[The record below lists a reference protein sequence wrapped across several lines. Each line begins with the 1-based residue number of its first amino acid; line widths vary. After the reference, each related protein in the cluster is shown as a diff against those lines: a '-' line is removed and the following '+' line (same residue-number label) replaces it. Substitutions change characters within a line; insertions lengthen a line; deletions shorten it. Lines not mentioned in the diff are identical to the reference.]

1 MKPQKRPRVMSE
13 KIISTENDRIKRLED
28 DIAALK
34 EWFAHQA
41 TLMTYIGGGKHVKK
55 SQPKW
60 PEKIE
65 Q

>member
-1 MKPQKRPRVMSE
+1 MKPQKRPRVISE

-28 DIAALK
+28 DMAALK
-34 EWFAHQA
+34 EWFAKD
-41 TLMTYIGGGKHVKK
+41 IGGGDGIGK

-60 PEKIE
+60 PERTE